1 MAYMVSTATQSPPYV
16 TIPAGRP
23 DLPPILNGLAVW
35 KIILIVVGSVFV
47 AIALGAVVC
56 YRKREQIRAWA
67 AARKLRT
74 AEKNMPKYVVKRSV
88 PPPPPP
94 PPRNYHTADR
104 DVEAL
109 EVGQGQP
116 TLLQDVH
123 RSS

>member
-16 TIPAGRP
+16 TITAGRP
-23 DLPPILNGLAVW
+23 DLPPILNGMAVW
-35 KIILIVVGSVFV
+35 EIILIVVGSIFI

-56 YRKREQIRAWA
+56 YRKRDQIRAWA
-67 AARKLRT
+67 TARKLQS
-74 AEKNMPKYVVKRSV
+74 AEKSTPKYVIKRSV

-94 PPRNYHTADR
+94 PVRNNYTPDR

-109 EVGQGQP
+109 EIGQGQP
-116 TLLQDVH
+116 TLLQDIH